1 MNFRR
6 FTVFLLIKK
15 KSLINYCAIYSRA
28 DVSTGGSAP
37 TCGAHRSATREME
50 GAAAPRGGRTDGPD
64 LPKGRSDGG
73 GSSRPGRAG
82 TAQAEPATMAPAAQR
97 SRGGGAHAAAAQG
110 DGRRRPTGGGERRLE
125 EERRLRS

>member
-1 MNFRR
+1 MR
-6 FTVFLLIKK
+6 
-15 KSLINYCAIYSRA
+15 
-28 DVSTGGSAP
+28 DPPVSDPGERKGWRLAGPLVSGTG
-37 TCGAHRSATREME
+37 E
-50 GAAAPRGGRTDGPD
+50 GRGGGATWRPDRRPRSTLAD